1 MRGLR
6 RTVSIK
12 WKTVEKAAPAK
23 TPGAASWRIRT
34 QGADAP
40 RHRVLLL
47 GGLGG
52 SLARDAAED
61 DDVRVGV
68 AAETVRAVRDAG
80 HFTRSPETRDD
91 LAFGRQGLG
100 LFVDANAAHRVVGG
114 RNGLDVSPSSMPVRS
129 TMSFP
134 INANSR

>member
-1 MRGLR
+1 MEFVGRHGFGI
-6 RTVSIK
+6 SFGIK

-61 DDVRVGV
+61 
-68 AAETVRAVRDAG
+68 
-80 HFTRSPETRDD
+80 
-91 LAFGRQGLG
+91 
-100 LFVDANAAHRVVGG
+100 
-114 RNGLDVSPSSMPVRS
+114 
-129 TMSFP
+129 
-134 INANSR
+134 